1 MPAPTRE
8 TMHLFQPE
16 EPTSFDVLESMISRV
31 GNVETSGP
39 MRMFSVTVPFWDFC
53 TIGAMSQFSGQPKT
67 KIVAQMIKVCIERLT
82 EEMGEEDLYEISVI
96 RKKLMDECMVEE
108 AAKGNR

>member
-1 MPAPTRE
+1 MPAPTKE
-8 TMHLFQPE
+8 TMPLFQPE

-39 MRMFSVTVPFWDFC
+39 MRMFSVTVPYWDFC

-82 EEMGEEDLYEISVI
+82 EEMGPEDLHEIALI
-96 RKKLMDECMVEE
+96 RQKLIDECMAEE
-108 AAKGNR
+108 TAKGNR